1 VTTKVVLRTDLDNV
15 GKKGDIIE
23 VADGYARNFLLPMG
37 HAIKA
42 TAGVESQANAM
53 RRSRD
58 LKDAKDREAG
68 ETVARKLVP
77 MVIRVSARAGGEGKL
92 FGSITT
98 ADVVAAV
105 ADQAGVELDRR
116 KVHLEEPIRTVGTHE
131 IPVKLHADV
140 RFHITLEVTKA

>member
-1 VTTKVVLRTDLDNV
+1 MRIVLRADLDNV

-23 VADGYARNFLLPMG
+23 VADGYARNFLLPKG

-42 TAGVESQANAM
+42 TDGVVGQATAM

-68 ETVARKLVP
+68 ETIARKLVP
-77 MVIRVSARAGGEGKL
+77 MVIRLTARAGGEGKL

-98 ADVVAAV
+98 QDIVNAV
-105 ADQAGVELDRR
+105 SEQAGVELDRR
-116 KVHLEEPIRTVGTHE
+116 KVHLDDPIRTVGTHE
-131 IPVKLHADV
+131 VPVKLHTDV
-140 RFHITLEVTKA
+140 QFRITLEVTKS

>member
-1 VTTKVVLRTDLDNV
+1 MRIVLRADLDNV

-23 VADGYARNFLLPMG
+23 VADGYARNFLLPKG

-42 TAGVESQANAM
+42 TDGVVGQATAM

-68 ETVARKLVP
+68 ETIARKLVP
-77 MVIRVSARAGGEGKL
+77 MVIRLSARAGGEGKL

-98 ADVVAAV
+98 QDIVTAV
-105 ADQAGVELDRR
+105 QEQAGVELDRR
-116 KVHLEEPIRTVGTHE
+116 KVHLDDPIRTVGTHE
-131 IPVKLHADV
+131 VPVKLHTDV
-140 RFHITLEVTKA
+140 QFRITLEVTKS